1 MNAKKRGLGKGLDA
15 LLGEGSNISSAAS
28 AESGSLKVL
37 AIDLIKRG
45 PFQPRRDFDQDS
57 LDSLADSIKTQ
68 GLVQPILVRPV
79 EGKNSYEIVAGE
91 RRWRAAQIAGLHDIP
106 VIIKDVSDNEAM
118 CLALIE
124 NIQRQDLNPLE
135 EAGALERL
143 INEFEMTHDAVA
155 EAVGRS
161 RPAVSNLLRLLE
173 LDDRVKNMVETGR
186 LDMGHARALLSLSS
200 PEQLEAASR
209 IVKQGLSVRATE
221 NLVRQFLDNNQQ
233 NRPKKDSKDPNIARL
248 ESDLSQRL
256 AAKVSI
262 THQSTGRGKLQIGYN
277 SLDELEGILKKL
289 D

>member
-15 LLGEGSNISSAAS
+15 LLGEVSGANLASSPENS
-28 AESGSLKVL
+28 SLTML
-37 AIDLIKRG
+37 SIDLIERG
-45 PFQPRRDFDQDS
+45 SFQPRRDFDQDA
-57 LDSLADSIKTQ
+57 LQSLAGTIKSQ
-68 GLVQPILVRPV
+68 GLVQPILVRSLAN
-79 EGKNSYEIVAGE
+79 KDSYEIVAGE

-124 NIQRQDLNPLE
+124 NIQREDLNPLE

-143 INEFEMTHDAVA
+143 ISEFEMTHDAVA
-155 EAVGRS
+155 DAVGRS

-173 LDDRVKNMVETGR
+173 LDDSVKKMLETGK
-186 LDMGHARALLSLSS
+186 LDMGHARTLLSLS
-200 PEQLEAASR
+200 PDKQLESATK

-221 NLVRQFLDNNQQ
+221 NLVKQLLDGNEHSRTKNDA
-233 NRPKKDSKDPNIARL
+233 KDANITKL
-248 ESDLSQRL
+248 ENDLSERL

-262 THQSTGRGKLQIGYN
+262 THQSSGKGKLQISYN
-277 SLDELEGILKKL
+277 SLAELEGILKRL

>member
-15 LLGEGSNISSAAS
+15 LLGESAGSNLASPLESS
-28 AESGSLKVL
+28 SLTML
-37 AIDLIKRG
+37 SIDLIERG
-45 PFQPRRDFDQDS
+45 SFQPRRDFDQDA
-57 LDSLADSIKTQ
+57 LQSLADSIKSQ
-68 GLVQPILVRPV
+68 GLVQPILVRSV
-79 EGKNSYEIVAGE
+79 ANKNSYEIVAGE

-124 NIQRQDLNPLE
+124 NIQREDLNPLE

-155 EAVGRS
+155 DAVGRS

-173 LDDRVKNMVETGR
+173 LDDSVKKMLETGK
-186 LDMGHARALLSLSS
+186 LDMGHARALLSLS
-200 PEQLEAASR
+200 PDKQLESATK
-209 IVKQGLSVRATE
+209 ILKQGLSVRATE
-221 NLVRQFLDNNQQ
+221 NLVKQLLDGNQHSRTK
-233 NRPKKDSKDPNIARL
+233 NDAKDSNITKL
-248 ESDLSQRL
+248 ENDLSESL

-262 THQSTGRGKLQIGYN
+262 THQSSGKGRLQISYN
-277 SLDELEGILKKL
+277 SLDELEGILKRL

>member
-15 LLGEGSNISSAAS
+15 LLGEDSSISVADTTENS
-28 AESGSLKVL
+28 SLKVL
-37 AIDLIKRG
+37 AIDLIGRG
-45 PFQPRRDFDQDS
+45 SFQPRRDFDQDS

-118 CLALIE
+118 CLALVE

-200 PEQLEAASR
+200 PKQLEVASR

>member
-15 LLGEGSNISSAAS
+15 LLGESTSSKQAS
-28 AESGSLKVL
+28 SLKSSSL
-37 AIDLIKRG
+37 TMLSIDLIERG
-45 PFQPRRDFDQDS
+45 SFQPRRDFDQDA
-57 LDSLADSIKTQ
+57 LQSLADSIKSQ
-68 GLVQPILVRPV
+68 GLVQPILVRSV
-79 EGKNSYEIVAGE
+79 ANKNSYEIVAGE

-124 NIQRQDLNPLE
+124 NIQREDLNPLE

-155 EAVGRS
+155 DAVGRS

-173 LDDRVKNMVETGR
+173 LDDSVKKMLEMGK
-186 LDMGHARALLSLSS
+186 LDMGHARALLSLS
-200 PEQLEAASR
+200 PDKQLESATK

-221 NLVRQFLDNNQQ
+221 NLVKQLLDGNEHSRTKNDA
-233 NRPKKDSKDPNIARL
+233 KDANITKL
-248 ESDLSQRL
+248 ENDLSERL

-262 THQSTGRGKLQIGYN
+262 THQSSGRGKLQISYN
-277 SLDELEGILKKL
+277 SLAELEGILKRL